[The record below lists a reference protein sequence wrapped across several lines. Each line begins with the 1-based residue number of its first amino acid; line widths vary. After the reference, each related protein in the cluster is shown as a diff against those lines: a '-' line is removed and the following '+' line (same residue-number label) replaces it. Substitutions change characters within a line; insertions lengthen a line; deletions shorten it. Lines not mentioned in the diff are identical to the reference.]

1 MKLFSSNSR
10 RQWKDYAVAL
20 CIAVFFYVC
29 LSHINL
35 LFVGIGKLIHFI
47 SPILTG
53 AAIAYIINPLA
64 NLIRRYVFPKVRR
77 EPVRWGISVT
87 VTILLLIFLIV
98 ILLVA
103 LIPQLIDSVVTF
115 IGNLNDY
122 ADSLNKWLNMLSKSA
137 SQLNIDISG
146 ITNFGEN
153 ALSKLVDLI
162 TSNSGNVVDTVT
174 GIGSGVMNG
183 VISFIISIYILL
195 DKRRILNGFGRFN
208 RILLSEKHY
217 AEAANFWGRCN
228 QILIRFIGFDLI
240 DGAIIGVANA
250 VFMSIAGMPYNA
262 LISVVVGVTNLA
274 PTFGPIVGGVIG
286 SLILLLVKP
295 MYVVYFLIFTVCLQT
310 VDGYV
315 LKPKLFG
322 GSLGVPGLWILICII
337 AFGRMFGVIGILL
350 GIPLASILDFI
361 YHDYLLP
368 KMEEW
373 KEQRKK
379 KALHRKEEE
388 SGLIVPEEA
397 DDAEEAIRASI
408 AGPLHQNSVKTP
420 ENMSSSDSAEIR
432 KT

>member
-1 MKLFSSNSR
+1 MKLFKSKSS
-10 RQWKDYAVAL
+10 RQWKDYAAAL
-20 CIAVFFYVC
+20 CVAVLFYVC

-35 LFVGIGKLIHFI
+35 LFVGIGKLIYFI

-53 AAIAYIINPLA
+53 IAIAYIINPLA
-64 NLIRRYVFPKVRR
+64 NLVRKYLFCR
-77 EPVRWGISVT
+77 VRKDSVRWGLSVT

-122 ADSLNKWLNMLSKSA
+122 SKSLNKWLNSLSDSA
-137 SQLNIDISG
+137 SQLKIDISG
-146 ITNFGEN
+146 LTNLGEN
-153 ALSKLVDLI
+153 AMSKLVDLI
-162 TSNSGNVVDTVT
+162 TSNSDSIVDTVT

-195 DKRRILNGFGRFN
+195 DKRRILRGFGRFN
-208 RILLSEKHY
+208 E
-217 AEAANFWGRCN
+217 
-228 QILIRFIGFDLI
+228 ILIRFIGFDLI

-286 SLILLLVKP
+286 SLILLLVNP

-310 VDGYV
+310 IDGYV

-322 GSLGVPGLWILICII
+322 GSLGVPGLWILICIT

-350 GIPLASILDFI
+350 GIPLAAILDFI

-373 KEQRKK
+373 KERRKK
-379 KALHRKEEE
+379 KAAEQEKEQ
-388 SGLIVPEEA
+388 SGLVVPEDE
-397 DDAEEAIRASI
+397 DESEGTIRASM
-408 AGPLHQNSVKTP
+408 AGPLYSDSVKTP
-420 ENMSSSDSAEIR
+420 GGM
-432 KT
+432 KTPDGGKA

>member
-1 MKLFSSNSR
+1 MKLFKSKSS
-10 RQWKDYAVAL
+10 RQWKDYAAAL
-20 CIAVFFYVC
+20 CVAVLFYVC

-35 LFVGIGKLIHFI
+35 LFVGIGKLIYFI

-53 AAIAYIINPLA
+53 IAIAYIINPLA
-64 NLIRRYVFPKVRR
+64 NLVRKYLFCR
-77 EPVRWGISVT
+77 VRKDSVRWGLSVT

-122 ADSLNKWLNMLSKSA
+122 SKSLNKWLNSLSDSA
-137 SQLNIDISG
+137 SQLKIDISG
-146 ITNFGEN
+146 LTNLGEN
-153 ALSKLVDLI
+153 AMSKLVDLI
-162 TSNSGNVVDTVT
+162 TSNSDSIVDTVT

-183 VISFIISIYILL
+183 VISFIIS
-195 DKRRILNGFGRFN
+195 
-208 RILLSEKHY
+208 HY

-228 QILIRFIGFDLI
+228 EILIRFIGFDLI

-286 SLILLLVKP
+286 SLILLLVNP

-310 VDGYV
+310 IDGYV

-322 GSLGVPGLWILICII
+322 GSLGVPGLWILICIT

-350 GIPLASILDFI
+350 GIPLAAILDFI

-373 KEQRKK
+373 KERRKK
-379 KALHRKEEE
+379 KAAEQEKEQ
-388 SGLIVPEEA
+388 SGLVVPEDE
-397 DDAEEAIRASI
+397 DESEGTIRASMT
-408 AGPLHQNSVKTP
+408 GPLHSDSVKTP
-420 ENMSSSDSAEIR
+420 GGM
-432 KT
+432 KTPDGGKA

>member
-1 MKLFSSNSR
+1 MKLFKSKSS
-10 RQWKDYAVAL
+10 RQWKDYAAAL
-20 CIAVFFYVC
+20 CVAVLFYVC

-35 LFVGIGKLIHFI
+35 LFVGIGKLIYFI

-53 AAIAYIINPLA
+53 IAIAYIINPLA
-64 NLIRRYVFPKVRR
+64 NLVRKYLFCR
-77 EPVRWGISVT
+77 VRKDSVRWGLSVT

-122 ADSLNKWLNMLSKSA
+122 SKSLNKWLNSLSDSA
-137 SQLNIDISG
+137 SQLKIDISG
-146 ITNFGEN
+146 LTNLGEN
-153 ALSKLVDLI
+153 AMSKLVDLI
-162 TSNSGNVVDTVT
+162 TSNSDSIVDTVT

-195 DKRRILNGFGRFN
+195 DKRRILRGFGRFN
-208 RILLSEKHY
+208 RLLFSEKHY
-217 AEAANFWGRCN
+217 TEAANFWGRCN
-228 QILIRFIGFDLI
+228 EILIRFIGFDLI

-286 SLILLLVKP
+286 SLILLLVNP

-310 VDGYV
+310 IDGYV

-322 GSLGVPGLWILICII
+322 GSLGVPGLWILICIT

-350 GIPLASILDFI
+350 GIPLAAILDFI

-373 KEQRKK
+373 KERRKK
-379 KALHRKEEE
+379 KAAEQEKEQ
-388 SGLIVPEEA
+388 SGLVVPEDE
-397 DDAEEAIRASI
+397 DESEGTIRASMT
-408 AGPLHQNSVKTP
+408 GPLHSDSVKTP
-420 ENMSSSDSAEIR
+420 GGM
-432 KT
+432 KTPDGGKA